1 MKGGTKIYYSKTEQQ
16 RNVNNVKV
24 YIGNVR
30 ALITIINL
38 FIFQDLLKFSLNNI
52 NSRYDIKYNFPKE
65 SPATTLL

>member
-52 NSRYDIKYNFPKE
+52 NSRYEIKYNFPKE
-65 SPATTLL
+65 SLATTLL